1 MRRAFL
7 VAISVGVFAGQAMAD
22 GKHDHRIDEAAARI
36 VAGKIGDIRGGFGP
50 GQEPVIVDVSS
61 EQPTGAIRRTS
72 SVDWGGGSASAG
84 WQGGLA
90 RAREPG
96 RDEPLPN

>member
-1 MRRAFL
+1 MMRALL
-7 VAISVGVFAGQAMAD
+7 VAICVGGFAGQAMAD
-22 GKHDHRIDEAAARI
+22 GKHDQRIDEAAARI

-50 GQEPVIVDVSS
+50 GQEPVIVDVSG
-61 EQPTGAIRRTS
+61 EQPTGAIRRAS
-72 SVDWGGGSASAG
+72 SVVWGGGSVSAG

-96 RDEPLPN
+96 RYEPLSN